1 MKIDKIRRIIKEL
14 AKSQGSYSK
23 LDRSLTELQE
33 TDEEKYDEVV
43 AELESQHFKDSID
56 LIMYLEG

>member
-14 AKSQGSYSK
+14 AKSQGSYGR

-33 TDEEKYDEVV
+33 TDEEKYDEDVT
-43 AELESQHFKDSID
+43 ELESQHFKDSVD